1 MVECLSVGHA
11 AKEGFMVSVR
21 EAHFNTQAFQ
31 LDEWVARYL
40 DDKDDAQK
48 LLLLIQQVEALPVK
62 NKLAHT
68 ELLARAREMIEILA
82 PLNMDIETLQAAVL
96 FLLLDAGVLNEEQI
110 VEQYG
115 ENLAKLVASVVTMN
129 AIGALKVSQ
138 NSSDAEPQI
147 DNIRKMLLAMVE
159 DVRAVVI
166 KLAERVCLLRAV
178 KNADEETRVLLAREI
193 ADIYAPL
200 ANRLGIG
207 QLKWEL
213 EDISFR
219 YLHPTVYKDI
229 AKQLDGKRL
238 DREVFIDKFVTQ
250 LQQRL
255 DSDDI
260 RAKVYGRPKHIYS
273 IWRKMKGKDLKFD
286 ELFDVRAV
294 RIVTERLQDCYG
306 ALGVV
311 HDLWHHI
318 PREFDDY
325 VANPKPNGYQSIHT
339 VVVGPEGKTVEIQ
352 IRTEAM
358 HQDSELGVAAHWKYK
373 EGASNSKQTGYEE
386 KINWLRKI
394 LQWQEDVAESG
405 NLVDEVRSQVFEDRV
420 YVFTPSGEVVDLPLG
435 STVLDFAYYIHSQVG
450 HKCIGAKVDGRIVPF
465 TYQVETGERI
475 EIITSKT
482 PNPKRDWLNLNLGYI
497 KSSRSRSKIQHWF
510 KQQDRDK
517 NIAAG
522 KEMLESELARVGLKI
537 KDAAVAVERFNL
549 NSMDDMLAAIGGGD
563 LRLNQV
569 VNFTDTK
576 IRKVADTDENLLED
590 IIKKASHKPKKSS
603 KGQVEVNGVG
613 NLMSHIAR
621 CCQPVP
627 GDEIFGYI
635 TMGRGISVHRSD
647 CEQVKE
653 LMRAHPE
660 RSVDVIWG
668 ENYSGG
674 YRIRV
679 RVLSHD
685 RSGLLRDLTTV
696 LAAEKSNVMAM
707 SSSSDVK
714 TQTATVEVEL
724 ELYNLDGLS
733 RILAKLSQVDGVIE
747 SRRL

>member
-1 MVECLSVGHA
+1 
-11 AKEGFMVSVR
+11 MVSVR
-21 EAHFNTQAFQ
+21 EAHFNTQTFQ
-31 LDEWVARYL
+31 LDEWVARYI
-40 DDKDDAQK
+40 DDKDDAQT
-48 LLLLIQQVEALPVK
+48 LLVLIQQVEALPVK

-96 FLLLDAGVLNEEQI
+96 FLMFEAGVLTEEQLA
-110 VEQYG
+110 EQYG
-115 ENLAKLVASVVTMN
+115 DNLARLVASVVTMN
-129 AIGALKVSQ
+129 AIGALKVSE
-138 NSSDAEPQI
+138 NSRDAEPQI

-229 AKQLDGKRL
+229 AKQLDGKRV

-250 LQQRL
+250 LQERL
-255 DSDDI
+255 DKDQI

-373 EGASNSKQTGYEE
+373 EGGGNTKQTGYEE

-420 YVFTPSGEVVDLPLG
+420 YVFTPNGEVVDLPLG

-482 PNPKRDWLNLNLGYI
+482 PNPKRDWLNPNLGYI

-522 KEMLESELARVGLKI
+522 KEMLESELSRVGLKI
-537 KDAAVAVERFNL
+537 KDAVVAVERFNL

-569 VNFTDTK
+569 VNYTETK
-576 IRKVADTDENLLED
+576 VRKVEDTDEDLVED
-590 IIKKASHKPKKSS
+590 ILKKASHKPKKTG

-714 TQTATVEVEL
+714 TQTATVELEL

-733 RILAKLSQVDGVIE
+733 RIIAKLSQVDGVIE

>member
-1 MVECLSVGHA
+1 
-11 AKEGFMVSVR
+11 MVSVR
-21 EAHFNTQAFQ
+21 EAHFKDTDFQ
-31 LDEWVARYL
+31 LTEWVNRYL
-40 DDKDDAQK
+40 SDAEEAST
-48 LLLLIQQVEALPVK
+48 LLALIKQVEDLVAKHDANDTLLIG
-62 NKLAHT
+62 
-68 ELLARAREMIEILA
+68 RARELIEILA
-82 PLNMDIETLQAAVL
+82 PLNMDIETLQAAVI
-96 FLLLDAGVLNEEQI
+96 FVVFDAGLLTEEQML
-110 VEQYG
+110 ELFG
-115 ENLAKLVASVVTMN
+115 DKLTTLVNSVVTMD
-129 AIGALKVSQ
+129 AIGALKVNEQSR
-138 NSSDAEPQI
+138 NAEPQI

-166 KLAERVCLLRAV
+166 KLAERICLLREV

-219 YLHPTVYKDI
+219 YLHPEVYKDI
-229 AKQLDGKRL
+229 AKQLDGKRV
-238 DREVFIDKFVTQ
+238 DREIYIENFVNQ

-255 DSDDI
+255 DEEQI

-273 IWRKMKGKDLKFD
+273 IWKKMRGKDLTFD

-294 RIVTERLQDCYG
+294 RIVTDRLQDCYG

-311 HDLWHHI
+311 HTLWHHI

-339 VVVGPEGKTVEIQ
+339 IVVGPEGKTVEIQ
-352 IRTEAM
+352 IRTEQM
-358 HQDSELGVAAHWKYK
+358 HEDAELGVAAHWKYK
-373 EGASNSKQTGYEE
+373 EGTTGKQSGYEE

-420 YVFTPSGEVVDLPLG
+420 YVFTPNGDVVDLPMG

-465 TYQVETGERI
+465 TYQVETGERV
-475 EIITSKT
+475 EIITSKH
-482 PNPKRDWLNLNLGYI
+482 PNPKRDWLNPNLGYI
-497 KSSRSRSKIQHWF
+497 KTSRTRSKIQHWF

-517 NIAAG
+517 NIVAG
-522 KEMLESELARVGLKI
+522 REMLETELARSGLTL
-537 KDAAVAVERFNL
+537 KDAQSAVERFNMVG
-549 NSMDDMLAAIGGGD
+549 MDDLLAGIGGGD
-563 LRLNQV
+563 VRLNQV
-569 VNFTDTK
+569 VNHVQSRMR
-576 IRKVADTDENLLED
+576 INEVSEEEALED
-590 IIKKASHKPKKSS
+590 LLKKNQARSTGKG

-613 NLMSHIAR
+613 NLLSHIAK

-627 GDEIFGYI
+627 GDEIFGFI
-635 TMGRGISVHRSD
+635 TKGRGISVHRAD

-653 LMRAHPE
+653 LMRVHPE
-660 RSVDVIWG
+660 RSVDVVWG

-674 YRIRV
+674 YKLKLK
-679 RVLSHD
+679 VLAND
-685 RSGLLRDLTTV
+685 RSGLLRDLTSV
-696 LAAEKSNVMAM
+696 LAAEKSNVLAM

-714 TQTATVEVEL
+714 TQTAAIELEL
-724 ELYNLDGLS
+724 ELYNLEGLS
-733 RILAKLSQVDGVIE
+733 RVIAKLSQVSGVIE
-747 SRRL
+747 ARRL

>member
-1 MVECLSVGHA
+1 
-11 AKEGFMVSVR
+11 MVSVR
-21 EAHFNTQAFQ
+21 EAHFNTQPFH
-31 LDEWVARYL
+31 LEEWVARYIE
-40 DDKDDAQK
+40 DKQDAK
-48 LLLLIQQVEALPVK
+48 CLLELIGELEALPVD
-62 NKLAHT
+62 NSIAHT
-68 ELLARAREMIEILA
+68 QLLARAREMIEILA

-96 FLLLDAGVLNEEQI
+96 FVVLDAGIINLEKIEDT
-110 VEQYG
+110 YG
-115 ENLAKLVASVVTMN
+115 KSLAKLVSSVITMD
-129 AIGALKVSQ
+129 AIGALKVDGHSVRTG
-138 NSSDAEPQI
+138 EPQV

-159 DVRAVVI
+159 DVRAVVV
-166 KLAERVCLLRAV
+166 KLAERICLLRAV
-178 KNADEETRVLLAREI
+178 KTADEETRVLLAREI
-193 ADIYAPL
+193 ADVYAPL

-219 YLHPTVYKDI
+219 YLHPQTYKDI

-238 DREVFIDKFVTQ
+238 DRETFIDKFVTD
-250 LQQRL
+250 LQARL
-255 DSDDI
+255 DKDGI
-260 RAKVYGRPKHIYS
+260 LAKVYGRPKHIYS

-311 HDLWHHI
+311 HTLWHHI

-352 IRTEAM
+352 IRTEEM
-358 HQDSELGVAAHWKYK
+358 HQDAELGVAAHWKYK
-373 EGASNSKQTGYEE
+373 EGANTAKQSSYEE

-420 YVFTPSGEVVDLPLG
+420 YVFTPNGEVVDLPQG

-450 HKCIGAKVDGRIVPF
+450 HRAIGAKVDGRIVQF
-465 TYQVETGERI
+465 TYKVETGERI
-475 EIITSKT
+475 EIITSKN
-482 PNPKRDWLNLNLGYI
+482 PNPKRDWLNPNLGYI

-517 NIAAG
+517 NIIAG
-522 KEMLESELARVGLKI
+522 KEMLEGELSRIGLKL
-537 KDAAVAVERFNL
+537 KDAQIAVERFNL
-549 NSMDDMLAAIGGGD
+549 LSMDDMLAAIGGGD

-569 VNFTDTK
+569 VNYTETQ
-576 IRKVADTDENLLED
+576 IRREPESDENLVED
-590 IIKKASHKPKKSS
+590 IIKKSQPKPKKSGS
-603 KGQVEVNGVG
+603 GQVEVNGVG
-613 NLMSHIAR
+613 NLMSHIAK
-621 CCQPVP
+621 CCHPVP

-660 RSVDVIWG
+660 RSVDVVWG

-674 YRIRV
+674 YRIKV
-679 RVLSHD
+679 RVEAND
-685 RSGLLRDLTTV
+685 RSGLLRDVTTV

-707 SSSSDVK
+707 SSTSDVK
-714 TQTATVEVEL
+714 TQTATVELEL

-733 RILAKLSQVDGVIE
+733 RILAKLSQIDGVLQA
-747 SRRL
+747 RRL

>member
-1 MVECLSVGHA
+1 
-11 AKEGFMVSVR
+11 MVSVR
-21 EAHFNTQAFQ
+21 EAHFNDPDFQ
-31 LDEWVARYL
+31 LDDWVARYVGHAAE
-40 DDKDDAQK
+40 AQT
-48 LLLLIQQVEALPVK
+48 LLSLIRQIDALPAK
-62 NKLAHT
+62 SPAAKR
-68 ELLARAREMIEILA
+68 ELLERAREMIEILA
-82 PLNMDIETLQAAVL
+82 PLNMDIETLQAAIL
-96 FLLLDAGVLNEEQI
+96 FVVFDAGLLTEEAI
-110 VEQYG
+110 KDKFG
-115 ENLAKLVASVVTMN
+115 EPLARLVASVVTMN
-129 AIGALKVSQ
+129 AIGTLKINP
-138 NSSDAEPQI
+138 NSRSTEPQI
-147 DNIRKMLLAMVE
+147 DNIRRMLLAMVE

-219 YLHPTVYKDI
+219 YLHPDTYKDI

-238 DREVFIDKFVTQ
+238 DREVFIEKFVSQ

-255 DSDDI
+255 DKDHI

-273 IWRKMKGKDLKFD
+273 IWRKMKGKHLKFD

-311 HDLWHHI
+311 HTLWHHI

-352 IRTEAM
+352 IRTQDM
-358 HQDSELGVAAHWKYK
+358 HEDAELGVAAHWKYK
-373 EGASNSKQTGYEE
+373 EGNHSGKQSGYEE

-394 LQWQEDVAESG
+394 LQWQEDVVESG
-405 NLVDEVRSQVFEDRV
+405 NLVEEVRSQVFEDRV

-435 STVLDFAYYIHSQVG
+435 STVLDFAYYIHSQIG

-475 EIITSKT
+475 EIITSKQ
-482 PNPKRDWLNLNLGYI
+482 PNPKRDWLNPNLGYI
-497 KSSRSRSKIQHWF
+497 RTARARSKIQHWF

-517 NIAAG
+517 NIVAG
-522 KEMLESELARVGLKI
+522 KEMLESELARVSLKI
-537 KDAAVAVERFNL
+537 KDAAIAVERFNMA
-549 NSMDDMLAAIGGGD
+549 SMEDLLAAIGGGD
-563 LRLNQV
+563 VRLHQV
-569 VNFTDTK
+569 VNH
-576 IRKVADTDENLLED
+576 IQGRLRLEQVSEED
-590 IIKKASHKPKKSS
+590 AVEELVKKGQHKPATGGR
-603 KGQVEVNGVG
+603 GQIEVNGVG
-613 NLMSHIAR
+613 NLLNHMAR

-627 GDEIFGYI
+627 GDQILGFI
-635 TMGRGISVHRSD
+635 TKGRGISIHRAD

-653 LMRAHPE
+653 LMRLHPE
-660 RSVDVIWG
+660 RGVDVVWG

-674 YRIRV
+674 YRMRL
-679 RVLSHD
+679 RVLAHD
-685 RSGLLRDLTTV
+685 RSGLLRDLTSV

-707 SSSSDVK
+707 SSSSDTK
-714 TQTATVEVEL
+714 NQTAAIELEL

-733 RILAKLSQVDGVIE
+733 RVLSKLSQVDSVIE
-747 SRRL
+747 ARRL

>member
-1 MVECLSVGHA
+1 
-11 AKEGFMVSVR
+11 MVSVR
-21 EAHFNTQAFQ
+21 EAHFNSADFNI
-31 LDEWVARYL
+31 DEWVVRYIDNAEEAQMLLELIHQL
-40 DDKDDAQK
+40 D
-48 LLLLIQQVEALPVK
+48 ALPTK
-62 NKLAHT
+62 TPALHR
-68 ELLARAREMIEILA
+68 ELLERAREMVEILA
-82 PLNMDIETLQAAVL
+82 PLNMDIETLQASLL
-96 FLLLDAGVLNEEQI
+96 FIIHDAGILSVEEI
-110 VEQYG
+110 TEKFG
-115 ENLAKLVASVVTMN
+115 ASLGSLVASVVTME

-138 NSSDAEPQI
+138 DSRAAEPQI

-166 KLAERVCLLRAV
+166 KLAERLRLLREV

-229 AKQLDGKRL
+229 AKQLDGKRV
-238 DREVFIDKFVTQ
+238 DREVFVDKFVSQ

-255 DSDDI
+255 DDDEI

-294 RIVTERLQDCYG
+294 RIVTDRLQDCYG

-311 HDLWHHI
+311 HTLWHHI

-358 HQDSELGVAAHWKYK
+358 HQDAELGVAAHWKYK
-373 EGASNSKQTGYEE
+373 EGTAGGATKQSGYEE
-386 KINWLRKI
+386 KINWLRNI
-394 LQWQEDVAESG
+394 LLWQEDVAETG
-405 NLVDEVRSQVFEDRV
+405 NLVEEVRSQVFEDRV
-420 YVFTPSGEVVDLPLG
+420 YVFTPNGEVVDLPLG
-435 STVLDFAYYIHSQVG
+435 STVLDFAYYIHSHVG

-475 EIITSKT
+475 EIITSKH
-482 PNPKRDWLNLNLGYI
+482 PNPKRDWLNPNLGYI

-517 NIAAG
+517 NMAAG
-522 KEMLESELARVGLKI
+522 KELLEAELARVTLTI
-537 KDAAVAVERFNL
+537 KDAKIAVERFNM
-549 NSMDDMLAAIGGGD
+549 NTMDDMLAAIGGGD

-569 VNFTDTK
+569 VNFIETSL
-576 IRKVADTDENLLED
+576 RKAESTEQEIVEE
-590 IIKKASHKPKKSS
+590 IIKRSHTKPERKG

-613 NLMSHIAR
+613 NLLSHIAS
-621 CCQPVP
+621 CCKPVP

-635 TMGRGISVHRSD
+635 TMGRGVSVHRSD
-647 CEQVKE
+647 CAQVKE
-653 LMRAHPE
+653 LMRVHPE
-660 RSVDVIWG
+660 RNVEVVWG

-674 YRIRV
+674 YRIKV
-679 RVLSHD
+679 VVNAHD
-685 RSGLLRDLTTV
+685 RSGLLRDVTTV

-707 SSSSDVK
+707 SSSSDEK
-714 TQTATVEVEL
+714 NQTAAVQLEL

-733 RILAKLSQVDGVIE
+733 RILAKLSQVEGVIE
-747 SRRL
+747 ARRL

>member
-1 MVECLSVGHA
+1 
-11 AKEGFMVSVR
+11 MVSVR
-21 EAHFNTQAFQ
+21 EAHFNDPDFQ
-31 LDEWVARYL
+31 LEKWVDRYVA
-40 DDKDDAQK
+40 DTKDAGM
-48 LLLLIQQVEALPVK
+48 
-62 NKLAHT
+62 
-68 ELLARAREMIEILA
+68 LLALIRRIDAMAKAQEVESRELVSKAREMVEILA

-96 FLLLDAGVLNEEQI
+96 FEALEAGLMDSEQLEELFGKGMAQL
-110 VEQYG
+110 VE
-115 ENLAKLVASVVTMN
+115 SVITMDG
-129 AIGALKVSQ
+129 ISALKINNQSR
-138 NSSDAEPQI
+138 SAEPQI
-147 DNIRKMLLAMVE
+147 DNIRRMLLAMVE

-166 KLAERVCLLRAV
+166 KLAERICLLRAV
-178 KNADEETRVLLAREI
+178 KNSDEETRVLLAREI

-219 YLHPTVYKDI
+219 YLHPETYKDI

-238 DREVFIDKFVTQ
+238 DRETFIDSFVSQ
-250 LQQRL
+250 LQARL
-255 DSDDI
+255 DEEHI

-273 IWRKMKGKDLKFD
+273 IWRKMKGKDLAFD

-311 HDLWHHI
+311 HTMWHHI

-339 VVVGPEGKTVEIQ
+339 VVVGPQGKTVEIQ
-352 IRTEAM
+352 IRTQQM
-358 HQDSELGVAAHWKYK
+358 HEDAELGVAAHWKYK
-373 EGASNSKQTGYEE
+373 EGTSGGKQSGYEE

-405 NLVDEVRSQVFEDRV
+405 NLVEEIRSQVFEDRV

-482 PNPKRDWLNLNLGYI
+482 PNPKRDWLNPNLGYI
-497 KSSRSRSKIQHWF
+497 RSSRARSKILHWF

-517 NIAAG
+517 NIVAG
-522 KEMLESELARVGLKI
+522 REMLETELSRHNLKL
-537 KDAAVAVERFNL
+537 KDAQSAVERFNVT
-549 NSMDDMLAAIGGGD
+549 SMDDLLAAIGGGD
-563 LRLNQV
+563 VRLNQV
-569 VNFTDTK
+569 VNHTQSK
-576 IRKVADTDENLLED
+576 LRNDEPTEEEVVED
-590 IIKKASHKPKKSS
+590 LVKKTQPKPASKNRD
-603 KGQVEVNGVG
+603 QVEVNGVG
-613 NLMSHIAR
+613 NLLSHIAQ
-621 CCQPVP
+621 CCHPVP
-627 GDEIFGYI
+627 GDEIIGFI
-635 TMGRGISVHRSD
+635 TKGRGISVHRED

-653 LMRAHPE
+653 LMRQHPE
-660 RSVDVIWG
+660 RTVDVVWG

-674 YRIRV
+674 YRVKV
-679 RVLSHD
+679 RVTAND
-685 RSGLLRDLTTV
+685 RYGLLRDLTSV
-696 LAAEKSNVMAM
+696 LASEKSHVMAM
-707 SSSSDVK
+707 SSSSEVK
-714 TQTATVEVEL
+714 TQTATIDLEL
-724 ELYNLDGLS
+724 ELYNSDGVSRVLS
-733 RILAKLSQVDGVIE
+733 RLGQIEGVYE
-747 SRRL
+747 VRRK

>member
-1 MVECLSVGHA
+1 
-11 AKEGFMVSVR
+11 MVSVR
-21 EAHFNTQAFQ
+21 EAHFNDPDFH
-31 LDEWVARYL
+31 LEDWVARYVGHA
-40 DDKDDAQK
+40 DEAQM
-48 LLLLIQQVEALPVK
+48 LLSLIGQIDALPAK
-62 NKLAHT
+62 SPAAKR
-68 ELLARAREMIEILA
+68 ELLERAREMIEILA
-82 PLNMDIETLQAAVL
+82 PLNMDIETLQAAIL
-96 FLLLDAGVLNEEQI
+96 FVVFDAGLLTEDAIKEKF
-110 VEQYG
+110 G
-115 ENLAKLVASVVTMN
+115 ESLARLVASVVTMN
-129 AIGALKVSQ
+129 AIGALKINP
-138 NSSDAEPQI
+138 NSRSTEPQI
-147 DNIRKMLLAMVE
+147 DNIRRMLLAMVE

-219 YLHPTVYKDI
+219 YLHPDTYKDI

-238 DREVFIDKFVTQ
+238 DREVFIDKFVSQ

-255 DSDDI
+255 DEDQI

-273 IWRKMKGKDLKFD
+273 IWRKMKGKHLKFD

-311 HDLWHHI
+311 HTLWHHI

-352 IRTEAM
+352 IRTQDM
-358 HQDSELGVAAHWKYK
+358 HEDAELGVAAHWKYK
-373 EGASNSKQTGYEE
+373 EGNNQSGKQSGYEE

-394 LQWQEDVAESG
+394 LQWQEDVVESG
-405 NLVDEVRSQVFEDRV
+405 NLVEEVRSQVFEDRV

-475 EIITSKT
+475 EIITSKQ
-482 PNPKRDWLNLNLGYI
+482 PNPKRDWLNPNLGYI
-497 KSSRSRSKIQHWF
+497 RTSRARSKIQHWF

-517 NIAAG
+517 NIVAG
-522 KEMLESELARVGLKI
+522 KEMLESELARVSLKI
-537 KDAAVAVERFNL
+537 KDAAIAVERFNMA
-549 NSMDDMLAAIGGGD
+549 SMDDLLAAIGGGD
-563 LRLNQV
+563 VRLHQV
-569 VNFTDTK
+569 VNH
-576 IRKVADTDENLLED
+576 IQSRLRLDEVSEED
-590 IIKKASHKPKKSS
+590 AVEELVKKGQHKPTSS
-603 KGQVEVNGVG
+603 GRGQVEVNGVG
-613 NLMSHIAR
+613 NLLNHIAR

-627 GDEIFGYI
+627 GDEILGFI
-635 TMGRGISVHRSD
+635 TKGRGISVHRAD

-653 LMRAHPE
+653 LMRVHPE
-660 RSVDVIWG
+660 RGVDVVWG

-674 YRIRV
+674 YRMRL
-679 RVLSHD
+679 RVLAHD
-685 RSGLLRDLTTV
+685 RSGLLRDLTSV
-696 LAAEKSNVMAM
+696 LAAEKSNVLAM
-707 SSSSDVK
+707 SSSSDTK
-714 TQTATVEVEL
+714 NQTAAIELEL

-733 RILAKLSQVDGVIE
+733 RVLSKLTQVDSVIE
-747 SRRL
+747 ARRL

>member
-1 MVECLSVGHA
+1 
-11 AKEGFMVSVR
+11 MVSVR
-21 EAHFNTQAFQ
+21 EAHFNTLPFQ
-31 LDEWVARYL
+31 IDEWVARYIE
-40 DDKDDAQK
+40 DKDEAQSLLRLINELESLPVADK
-48 LLLLIQQVEALPVK
+48 TAHQQLLL
-62 NKLAHT
+62 
-68 ELLARAREMIEILA
+68 RAREMIEILA
-82 PLNMDIETLQAAVL
+82 PLNMDIETLQAAIL
-96 FLLLDAGVLNEEQI
+96 FVVLDADIISLEKIAEN
-110 VEQYG
+110 YG
-115 ENLAKLVASVVTMN
+115 APLAKLVSSVVTMD
-129 AIGALKVSQ
+129 AIGALKVNGHSARTGESQ
-138 NSSDAEPQI
+138 V

-166 KLAERVCLLRAV
+166 KLAERVCLLRLV

-219 YLHPTVYKDI
+219 YLHPKVYKDI

-238 DREVFIDKFVTQ
+238 DREVYIDKFVSD
-250 LQQRL
+250 LQARL
-255 DSDDI
+255 DHDGI
-260 RAKVYGRPKHIYS
+260 LAKVYGRPKHIYS

-294 RIVTERLQDCYG
+294 RIVTDRLQDCYG

-311 HDLWHHI
+311 HTLWHHI

-358 HQDSELGVAAHWKYK
+358 HQDAELGVAAHWKYK
-373 EGASNSKQTGYEE
+373 EGTNTAKQSGYEE

-420 YVFTPSGEVVDLPLG
+420 YVFTPNGEVVDLPQG
-435 STVLDFAYYIHSQVG
+435 STVLDFAYYIHSHVG

-475 EIITSKT
+475 EIITSKH
-482 PNPKRDWLNLNLGYI
+482 PNPKRDWLNPNLGYI

-522 KEMLESELARVGLKI
+522 KEMLDAELSRIGLKS
-537 KDAAVAVERFNL
+537 KDALIAVERFNL
-549 NSMDDMLAAIGGGD
+549 MTMDDMLAAIGGGD

-569 VNFTDTK
+569 VNYTETQ
-576 IRKVADTDENLLED
+576 IRREPENDDGLLEE
-590 IIKKASHKPKKSS
+590 IIKKPSAKPKKTGS
-603 KGQVEVNGVG
+603 GQVEVNGVG
-613 NLMSHIAR
+613 NLMSHIAN
-621 CCQPVP
+621 CCHPVP

-660 RSVDVIWG
+660 RSVDVVWG

-674 YRIRV
+674 YRIKV
-679 RVLSHD
+679 VVEAHD
-685 RSGLLRDLTTV
+685 RSGLLRDVTTV

-707 SSSSDVK
+707 SSTSDVK
-714 TQTATVEVEL
+714 TQTATVSLEL

-733 RILAKLSQVDGVIE
+733 RILAKLMQIEGVVKA
-747 SRRL
+747 RRT

>member
-1 MVECLSVGHA
+1 
-11 AKEGFMVSVR
+11 MVSVR
-21 EAHFNTQAFQ
+21 EAHFNDPDFH
-31 LDEWVARYL
+31 LEDWVARYVGHA
-40 DDKDDAQK
+40 DEAQM
-48 LLLLIQQVEALPVK
+48 LLSLIGQIDALPAK
-62 NKLAHT
+62 SPAAKR
-68 ELLARAREMIEILA
+68 ELLERAREMIEILA
-82 PLNMDIETLQAAVL
+82 PLNMDIETLQAAIL
-96 FLLLDAGVLNEEQI
+96 FVVLDAGLLTEEAIQ
-110 VEQYG
+110 EKFG
-115 ENLAKLVASVVTMN
+115 EPLARLVASVVTMN
-129 AIGALKVSQ
+129 AIGALKINP
-138 NSSDAEPQI
+138 NSRSTEPQI
-147 DNIRKMLLAMVE
+147 DNIRRMLLAMVE

-219 YLHPTVYKDI
+219 YLHPDTYKDI

-238 DREVFIDKFVTQ
+238 DREVFIDKFVSQ

-255 DSDDI
+255 DEDQI

-273 IWRKMKGKDLKFD
+273 IWRKMKGKHLKFD

-311 HDLWHHI
+311 HTLWHHI

-352 IRTEAM
+352 IRTQDM
-358 HQDSELGVAAHWKYK
+358 HEDAELGVAAHWKYK
-373 EGASNSKQTGYEE
+373 EGNHSGKQSGYEE

-394 LQWQEDVAESG
+394 LQWQEDVVESG
-405 NLVDEVRSQVFEDRV
+405 NLVEEVRSQVFEDRV

-475 EIITSKT
+475 EIITSKQ
-482 PNPKRDWLNLNLGYI
+482 PNPKRDWLNPNLGYI
-497 KSSRSRSKIQHWF
+497 RTSRARSKIQHWF

-517 NIAAG
+517 NIVAG
-522 KEMLESELARVGLKI
+522 KEMLESELARVSLKI
-537 KDAAVAVERFNL
+537 KDAAIAVERFNMA
-549 NSMDDMLAAIGGGD
+549 SMDDLLAAIGGGD
-563 LRLNQV
+563 VRLHQV
-569 VNFTDTK
+569 VNH
-576 IRKVADTDENLLED
+576 IQSRLRLDEVSEED
-590 IIKKASHKPKKSS
+590 AVEELVKKGQHKPTLSGR
-603 KGQVEVNGVG
+603 GQVEVNGVG
-613 NLMSHIAR
+613 NLLNHIAR

-627 GDEIFGYI
+627 GDEILGFI
-635 TMGRGISVHRSD
+635 TKGRGISVHRAD

-653 LMRAHPE
+653 LMRVHPE
-660 RSVDVIWG
+660 RGVDVVWG

-674 YRIRV
+674 YRMRL
-679 RVLSHD
+679 RVLAHD
-685 RSGLLRDLTTV
+685 RSGLLRDLTSV
-696 LAAEKSNVMAM
+696 LAAEKSNVLAM
-707 SSSSDVK
+707 SSSSDTK
-714 TQTATVEVEL
+714 NQTAAIELEL

-733 RILAKLSQVDGVIE
+733 RVLSKLTQVDSVIE
-747 SRRL
+747 ARRL